1 MHGTM
6 SMSESI
12 RIKIAN
18 IFLIFTWV
26 VSQDW
31 GIEIVRTKS
40 VLTPI
45 FELHDVFSIF
55 HSWGNMPSICFD
67 LIQFVFRLFKF
78 FPPQSRRTFL
88 YDSQTHTTR
97 MIKKFIPKLR
107 SLLKTNVCN
116 LDFKTV
122 EFVSV
127 TNKSIQINKNLPLKV
142 GSIILFFKKVKT
154 KKSTKMTF

>member
-1 MHGTM
+1 
-6 SMSESI
+6 
-12 RIKIAN
+12 
-18 IFLIFTWV
+18 
-26 VSQDW
+26 
-31 GIEIVRTKS
+31 
-40 VLTPI
+40 
-45 FELHDVFSIF
+45 
-55 HSWGNMPSICFD
+55 MPSICFD